1 MANKDKCFIITPIG
15 DDTDPIRR
23 HIEGIIDAALRPA
36 LEDKYDLVVAHRISE
51 PGSITKQ
58 IITEIYSAKLVV
70 ANLTNRNPNVM
81 YELALRH
88 SLGKPVIMIAEK
100 GTPLPSDIVMERTI
114 FYQNDARGVIEL
126 RENIAAAEKE
136 IDYDKTESPIY
147 NVLHDVL
154 KDRQIIEFSESQ
166 SISQEDDGNATVLKY
181 ILQKLTNLEDA
192 VQTSRPLMQNAE
204 SRKCA
209 NCGIKNYGTP
219 LYPIYYSDTPY
230 DATKF
235 AKFVML
241 RKIAETA
248 KTQIPQELYVEM
260 GNVIWEQERTT
271 LIKKECHKYDE
282 EWRMI
287 TGCIMKPPIMM
298 EWIPNGIILG
308 LRMGVAEEN
317 LVVSMAKEAGIKNIY
332 KSYINA
338 QNKLD
343 AYPLKL

>member
-136 IDYDKTESPIY
+136 IDYEKTESPIY

-204 SRKCA
+204 SRRCFDGVVFAFSYVKSTQPYQVEKLL
-209 NCGIKNYGTP
+209 IRLQRVTQIEQDISVVDVH
-219 LYPIYYSDTPY
+219 IYEERKKIWIYTMGLSDKSNASDIY
-230 DATKF
+230 RSF
-235 AKFVML
+235 AK
-241 RKIAETA
+241 
-248 KTQIPQELYVEM
+248 
-260 GNVIWEQERTT
+260 T
-271 LIKKECHKYDE
+271 LSQFGFE
-282 EWRMI
+282 
-287 TGCIMKPPIMM
+287 
-298 EWIPNGIILG
+298 
-308 LRMGVAEEN
+308 GVKA
-317 LVVSMAKEAGIKNIY
+317 IH
-332 KSYINA
+332 
-338 QNKLD
+338 
-343 AYPLKL
+343 P

>member
-136 IDYDKTESPIY
+136 IDYDKIESPIY

-204 SRKCA
+204 SRRCFDGVVFAFSYVKSTQPYQVEKLLMRLQSVTQ
-209 NCGIKNYGTP
+209 IEQDISVVDVH
-219 LYPIYYSDTPY
+219 IYEEEKKIRVYTMGLSDKSNASDIY
-230 DATKF
+230 HSF
-235 AKFVML
+235 AK
-241 RKIAETA
+241 
-248 KTQIPQELYVEM
+248 
-260 GNVIWEQERTT
+260 T
-271 LIKKECHKYDE
+271 LSQFGFE
-282 EWRMI
+282 
-287 TGCIMKPPIMM
+287 
-298 EWIPNGIILG
+298 
-308 LRMGVAEEN
+308 GVKA
-317 LVVSMAKEAGIKNIY
+317 IH
-332 KSYINA
+332 
-338 QNKLD
+338 
-343 AYPLKL
+343 P

>member
-1 MANKDKCFIITPIG
+1 MANKDKCFIITPLG

-204 SRKCA
+204 SRRCFDGVVFAFSYVKSTQPYQVEKLLMRLQRVTQ
-209 NCGIKNYGTP
+209 IEQDISVVDVH
-219 LYPIYYSDTPY
+219 IYEERKKIWVYTMGLSDKSNASDIY
-230 DATKF
+230 RSF
-235 AKFVML
+235 AK
-241 RKIAETA
+241 
-248 KTQIPQELYVEM
+248 
-260 GNVIWEQERTT
+260 T
-271 LIKKECHKYDE
+271 LSQFGFE
-282 EWRMI
+282 
-287 TGCIMKPPIMM
+287 
-298 EWIPNGIILG
+298 
-308 LRMGVAEEN
+308 GVKA
-317 LVVSMAKEAGIKNIY
+317 IH
-332 KSYINA
+332 
-338 QNKLD
+338 
-343 AYPLKL
+343 P

>member
-204 SRKCA
+204 SRRCFDGVVFA
-209 NCGIKNYGTP
+209 FSYIKSTQPYQVEKLLMRLQRVTQIEQDISVVDVH
-219 LYPIYYSDTPY
+219 IYEGRKKIWVYTMGLSDKSNASDIY
-230 DATKF
+230 RSF
-235 AKFVML
+235 AK
-241 RKIAETA
+241 
-248 KTQIPQELYVEM
+248 
-260 GNVIWEQERTT
+260 T
-271 LIKKECHKYDE
+271 LSQFGFE
-282 EWRMI
+282 
-287 TGCIMKPPIMM
+287 
-298 EWIPNGIILG
+298 
-308 LRMGVAEEN
+308 GVKA
-317 LVVSMAKEAGIKNIY
+317 IH
-332 KSYINA
+332 
-338 QNKLD
+338 
-343 AYPLKL
+343 P

>member
-126 RENIAAAEKE
+126 RESIAAAEKE

-204 SRKCA
+204 SRRCLDGVVFAFSYVKSTQPYQVEKLLMRLQRVTQ
-209 NCGIKNYGTP
+209 IEQDISVVDVH
-219 LYPIYYSDTPY
+219 IYEEGKKIWVYTMGLSDKSNASDIY
-230 DATKF
+230 RSF
-235 AKFVML
+235 AK
-241 RKIAETA
+241 
-248 KTQIPQELYVEM
+248 
-260 GNVIWEQERTT
+260 T
-271 LIKKECHKYDE
+271 L
-282 EWRMI
+282 
-287 TGCIMKPPIMM
+287 
-298 EWIPNGIILG
+298 
-308 LRMGVAEEN
+308 AN
-317 LVVSMAKEAGIKNIY
+317 LDSKG
-332 KSYINA
+332 
-338 QNKLD
+338 
-343 AYPLKL
+343 

>member
-58 IITEIYSAKLVV
+58 IITEIYSEKLVV

-204 SRKCA
+204 SRRCFDGVVFAFSYVKSTQPYQVEKLLMRLQRVTQ
-209 NCGIKNYGTP
+209 IEQDISVVDVH
-219 LYPIYYSDTPY
+219 IYEERKKIWVYTMGLSDKSNASDIY
-230 DATKF
+230 RSF
-235 AKFVML
+235 AK
-241 RKIAETA
+241 
-248 KTQIPQELYVEM
+248 
-260 GNVIWEQERTT
+260 T
-271 LIKKECHKYDE
+271 LSQFGFE
-282 EWRMI
+282 
-287 TGCIMKPPIMM
+287 
-298 EWIPNGIILG
+298 
-308 LRMGVAEEN
+308 GVKA
-317 LVVSMAKEAGIKNIY
+317 IH
-332 KSYINA
+332 
-338 QNKLD
+338 
-343 AYPLKL
+343 P

>member
-136 IDYDKTESPIY
+136 IDYDKIESPIY

-204 SRKCA
+204 SRRCFDGVVFAFSYVKSTQPYQVEKLLMRLQRVTQ
-209 NCGIKNYGTP
+209 IEQDISVVDVH
-219 LYPIYYSDTPY
+219 IYEERKKIWVYTMGLSDKSNASDIY
-230 DATKF
+230 RSF
-235 AKFVML
+235 AK
-241 RKIAETA
+241 
-248 KTQIPQELYVEM
+248 
-260 GNVIWEQERTT
+260 T
-271 LIKKECHKYDE
+271 LSQFGFE
-282 EWRMI
+282 
-287 TGCIMKPPIMM
+287 
-298 EWIPNGIILG
+298 
-308 LRMGVAEEN
+308 GVKA
-317 LVVSMAKEAGIKNIY
+317 IH
-332 KSYINA
+332 
-338 QNKLD
+338 
-343 AYPLKL
+343 P

>member
-100 GTPLPSDIVMERTI
+100 GTPLPSDIAMERTI

-126 RENIAAAEKE
+126 RESIAAAEKE

-204 SRKCA
+204 SRRCLDGVVFAFSYVKSTQPYQVEKLLMRLQRVTQ
-209 NCGIKNYGTP
+209 IEQDISVVDVH
-219 LYPIYYSDTPY
+219 IYEEGKKIWVYTMGLSDKSNASDIY
-230 DATKF
+230 RSF
-235 AKFVML
+235 AK
-241 RKIAETA
+241 
-248 KTQIPQELYVEM
+248 
-260 GNVIWEQERTT
+260 T
-271 LIKKECHKYDE
+271 LSQFGFE
-282 EWRMI
+282 
-287 TGCIMKPPIMM
+287 
-298 EWIPNGIILG
+298 
-308 LRMGVAEEN
+308 GVKA
-317 LVVSMAKEAGIKNIY
+317 IH
-332 KSYINA
+332 
-338 QNKLD
+338 
-343 AYPLKL
+343 P

>member
-1 MANKDKCFIITPIG
+1 MANKDKCFIIIPIG

-126 RENIAAAEKE
+126 RESIAAAEKE

-204 SRKCA
+204 SRRCLDGVVFAFSYVKSTQPYQVEKLLMRLQRVTQ
-209 NCGIKNYGTP
+209 IEQDISVVDVH
-219 LYPIYYSDTPY
+219 IYEEGKKIWVYTMGLSDKSNASDIY
-230 DATKF
+230 RSF
-235 AKFVML
+235 AK
-241 RKIAETA
+241 
-248 KTQIPQELYVEM
+248 
-260 GNVIWEQERTT
+260 T
-271 LIKKECHKYDE
+271 LSQFGFE
-282 EWRMI
+282 
-287 TGCIMKPPIMM
+287 
-298 EWIPNGIILG
+298 
-308 LRMGVAEEN
+308 GVKA
-317 LVVSMAKEAGIKNIY
+317 IH
-332 KSYINA
+332 
-338 QNKLD
+338 
-343 AYPLKL
+343 P

>member
-204 SRKCA
+204 SRRCFDGVVFAFSYVKSTQPYQVEKLLMRLQRVTQ
-209 NCGIKNYGTP
+209 IEQDISVVDVH
-219 LYPIYYSDTPY
+219 IYEERKKIWVYTMGLSDKSNASDIY
-230 DATKF
+230 HSF
-235 AKFVML
+235 AK
-241 RKIAETA
+241 
-248 KTQIPQELYVEM
+248 
-260 GNVIWEQERTT
+260 T
-271 LIKKECHKYDE
+271 LSQFGFE
-282 EWRMI
+282 
-287 TGCIMKPPIMM
+287 
-298 EWIPNGIILG
+298 
-308 LRMGVAEEN
+308 GVKA
-317 LVVSMAKEAGIKNIY
+317 IY
-332 KSYINA
+332 
-338 QNKLD
+338 
-343 AYPLKL
+343 P

>member
-81 YELALRH
+81 YELALRY

-136 IDYDKTESPIY
+136 IDYDKIESPIY

-204 SRKCA
+204 SRRCFDGVVFAFSYVKSTQPYQVDKLLMRLQRVPQIEQEISVV
-209 NCGIKNYGTP
+209 NVH
-219 LYPIYYSDTPY
+219 IYEEEKKIRVYTMGLSDKSNASDIY
-230 DATKF
+230 HSF
-235 AKFVML
+235 AK
-241 RKIAETA
+241 
-248 KTQIPQELYVEM
+248 
-260 GNVIWEQERTT
+260 T
-271 LIKKECHKYDE
+271 LSQFGFE
-282 EWRMI
+282 
-287 TGCIMKPPIMM
+287 
-298 EWIPNGIILG
+298 
-308 LRMGVAEEN
+308 GVKA
-317 LVVSMAKEAGIKNIY
+317 IH
-332 KSYINA
+332 
-338 QNKLD
+338 
-343 AYPLKL
+343 P

>member
-126 RENIAAAEKE
+126 RESIAAAEKE

-192 VQTSRPLMQNAE
+192 VQTSRPLMQNDE
-204 SRKCA
+204 SRRCLDGVVFAFSYVKSTQPYQVEKLLMRLQRVTQ
-209 NCGIKNYGTP
+209 IEQDISVVDVH
-219 LYPIYYSDTPY
+219 IYEEGKKIWVYTMGLSDKSNASDIY
-230 DATKF
+230 RSF
-235 AKFVML
+235 AK
-241 RKIAETA
+241 
-248 KTQIPQELYVEM
+248 
-260 GNVIWEQERTT
+260 T
-271 LIKKECHKYDE
+271 LSQFGFE
-282 EWRMI
+282 
-287 TGCIMKPPIMM
+287 
-298 EWIPNGIILG
+298 
-308 LRMGVAEEN
+308 GVKA
-317 LVVSMAKEAGIKNIY
+317 IH
-332 KSYINA
+332 
-338 QNKLD
+338 
-343 AYPLKL
+343 P

>member
-204 SRKCA
+204 SRRCFDGVVFAFSYVKSTQPYQVEKLL
-209 NCGIKNYGTP
+209 IRLQRVTQIEQDISVVDVH
-219 LYPIYYSDTPY
+219 IYEERKKIWVYTMGLSDKSNVSDIY
-230 DATKF
+230 RSF
-235 AKFVML
+235 AK
-241 RKIAETA
+241 
-248 KTQIPQELYVEM
+248 
-260 GNVIWEQERTT
+260 T
-271 LIKKECHKYDE
+271 LSQFGFE
-282 EWRMI
+282 
-287 TGCIMKPPIMM
+287 
-298 EWIPNGIILG
+298 
-308 LRMGVAEEN
+308 GVKA
-317 LVVSMAKEAGIKNIY
+317 IH
-332 KSYINA
+332 
-338 QNKLD
+338 
-343 AYPLKL
+343 P

>member
-204 SRKCA
+204 SRRRFDGVVFAFSYVKSTQPYQVDKLLMRLQRVPQIEQEISVV
-209 NCGIKNYGTP
+209 NVH
-219 LYPIYYSDTPY
+219 IYEEEKKIRVYTMGLSDKSNASDIY
-230 DATKF
+230 HSF
-235 AKFVML
+235 AK
-241 RKIAETA
+241 
-248 KTQIPQELYVEM
+248 
-260 GNVIWEQERTT
+260 T
-271 LIKKECHKYDE
+271 LSQFGFE
-282 EWRMI
+282 
-287 TGCIMKPPIMM
+287 
-298 EWIPNGIILG
+298 
-308 LRMGVAEEN
+308 GVKA
-317 LVVSMAKEAGIKNIY
+317 IH
-332 KSYINA
+332 
-338 QNKLD
+338 
-343 AYPLKL
+343 P

>member
-1 MANKDKCFIITPIG
+1 MSMANKDKCFIITPIG

-136 IDYDKTESPIY
+136 IDYEKTESPIY

-204 SRKCA
+204 SRRCFDGVVFAFSYVKSTQPYQVEKLL
-209 NCGIKNYGTP
+209 IRLQRVTQIEQDISVVDVH
-219 LYPIYYSDTPY
+219 IYEERKKIWVYTMGLSDKSNASDIY
-230 DATKF
+230 RSF
-235 AKFVML
+235 AK
-241 RKIAETA
+241 
-248 KTQIPQELYVEM
+248 
-260 GNVIWEQERTT
+260 T
-271 LIKKECHKYDE
+271 LSQFGFE
-282 EWRMI
+282 
-287 TGCIMKPPIMM
+287 
-298 EWIPNGIILG
+298 
-308 LRMGVAEEN
+308 GVKA
-317 LVVSMAKEAGIKNIY
+317 IH
-332 KSYINA
+332 
-338 QNKLD
+338 
-343 AYPLKL
+343 P

>member
-23 HIEGIIDAALRPA
+23 HIDGIIDAALRPA

-126 RENIAAAEKE
+126 RESIAAAEKE

-192 VQTSRPLMQNAE
+192 VQASRPLMQNAE
-204 SRKCA
+204 SRRCFDGVVFAFSYVKSTQPYQVEKLLMRLQRVTQ
-209 NCGIKNYGTP
+209 IEQDISVVDVH
-219 LYPIYYSDTPY
+219 IYEERKKIWVYTMGLSDKSNASDIY
-230 DATKF
+230 RSF
-235 AKFVML
+235 AK
-241 RKIAETA
+241 
-248 KTQIPQELYVEM
+248 
-260 GNVIWEQERTT
+260 T
-271 LIKKECHKYDE
+271 LSQFGFE
-282 EWRMI
+282 
-287 TGCIMKPPIMM
+287 
-298 EWIPNGIILG
+298 
-308 LRMGVAEEN
+308 GVKA
-317 LVVSMAKEAGIKNIY
+317 IH
-332 KSYINA
+332 
-338 QNKLD
+338 
-343 AYPLKL
+343 P

>member
-204 SRKCA
+204 SRRCFDGVVFAFSYVKS
-209 NCGIKNYGTP
+209 TQ
-219 LYPIYYSDTPY
+219 LYQVEKLLMRLQRVTQIEQDISVVDVHIYEERKKIWVYTMGLSDKSNASDIY
-230 DATKF
+230 RSF
-235 AKFVML
+235 AK
-241 RKIAETA
+241 
-248 KTQIPQELYVEM
+248 
-260 GNVIWEQERTT
+260 T
-271 LIKKECHKYDE
+271 LSQFGFE
-282 EWRMI
+282 
-287 TGCIMKPPIMM
+287 
-298 EWIPNGIILG
+298 
-308 LRMGVAEEN
+308 GVKA
-317 LVVSMAKEAGIKNIY
+317 IH
-332 KSYINA
+332 
-338 QNKLD
+338 
-343 AYPLKL
+343 P

>member
-126 RENIAAAEKE
+126 RESIVAAEKE

-204 SRKCA
+204 SRRCFDGVVFAFSYVKSTQPYQVEKLLMRLQRVTQ
-209 NCGIKNYGTP
+209 IEQDISVVDVH
-219 LYPIYYSDTPY
+219 IYEERKKIWVYTMGLSDKSNASDIY
-230 DATKF
+230 RSF
-235 AKFVML
+235 AK
-241 RKIAETA
+241 
-248 KTQIPQELYVEM
+248 
-260 GNVIWEQERTT
+260 T
-271 LIKKECHKYDE
+271 LSQFGFE
-282 EWRMI
+282 
-287 TGCIMKPPIMM
+287 
-298 EWIPNGIILG
+298 
-308 LRMGVAEEN
+308 GVKA
-317 LVVSMAKEAGIKNIY
+317 IH
-332 KSYINA
+332 
-338 QNKLD
+338 
-343 AYPLKL
+343 P

>member
-204 SRKCA
+204 SRRCFDGVVFAFSYVKSTQPYQVEKLLMRLQRVTQ
-209 NCGIKNYGTP
+209 IEQDISVVDVH
-219 LYPIYYSDTPY
+219 IYEERKKIWVYTMGLSDKSNASDIY
-230 DATKF
+230 RSF
-235 AKFVML
+235 AK
-241 RKIAETA
+241 
-248 KTQIPQELYVEM
+248 
-260 GNVIWEQERTT
+260 T
-271 LIKKECHKYDE
+271 LSRFGFE
-282 EWRMI
+282 
-287 TGCIMKPPIMM
+287 
-298 EWIPNGIILG
+298 
-308 LRMGVAEEN
+308 GVKA
-317 LVVSMAKEAGIKNIY
+317 IH
-332 KSYINA
+332 
-338 QNKLD
+338 
-343 AYPLKL
+343 P

>member
-36 LEDKYDLVVAHRISE
+36 LEDKYDLVVAHRICE

-81 YELALRH
+81 YELAFRH

-126 RENIAAAEKE
+126 RESIAAAEKE

-204 SRKCA
+204 SRRFFDGVVFAFSYVKSTQPYQVEKLLMRLQRVTQ
-209 NCGIKNYGTP
+209 IEQDISVVDVH
-219 LYPIYYSDTPY
+219 IYEERKKIWVYTMGLSDKSNASDIY
-230 DATKF
+230 RSF
-235 AKFVML
+235 AK
-241 RKIAETA
+241 
-248 KTQIPQELYVEM
+248 
-260 GNVIWEQERTT
+260 T
-271 LIKKECHKYDE
+271 LSQFGFE
-282 EWRMI
+282 
-287 TGCIMKPPIMM
+287 
-298 EWIPNGIILG
+298 
-308 LRMGVAEEN
+308 GVKA
-317 LVVSMAKEAGIKNIY
+317 IH
-332 KSYINA
+332 
-338 QNKLD
+338 
-343 AYPLKL
+343 P

>member
-126 RENIAAAEKE
+126 RESIAAAEKE

-166 SISQEDDGNATVLKY
+166 SISQENDGNATVLKY

-204 SRKCA
+204 SRRCLDGVVFA
-209 NCGIKNYGTP
+209 FSYGKSTQP
-219 LYPIYYSDTPY
+219 YQVEKLLMRLQRVTQIEQDISVVDVHIYEEGKKIWVYTMGLSDKSNASDIY
-230 DATKF
+230 RSF
-235 AKFVML
+235 AK
-241 RKIAETA
+241 
-248 KTQIPQELYVEM
+248 
-260 GNVIWEQERTT
+260 T
-271 LIKKECHKYDE
+271 LNQFGFE
-282 EWRMI
+282 
-287 TGCIMKPPIMM
+287 
-298 EWIPNGIILG
+298 
-308 LRMGVAEEN
+308 GVKA
-317 LVVSMAKEAGIKNIY
+317 IH
-332 KSYINA
+332 
-338 QNKLD
+338 
-343 AYPLKL
+343 P

>member
-136 IDYDKTESPIY
+136 IDYDKIESPIY

-204 SRKCA
+204 SRRCFDGVVFAFSYVKSTQPYQVDKLLMRLQRVPHIEQEISVV
-209 NCGIKNYGTP
+209 NVH
-219 LYPIYYSDTPY
+219 IYEEEKKIRVYTMGLSDKSNASDIY
-230 DATKF
+230 HSF
-235 AKFVML
+235 AK
-241 RKIAETA
+241 
-248 KTQIPQELYVEM
+248 
-260 GNVIWEQERTT
+260 T
-271 LIKKECHKYDE
+271 LSQFGFE
-282 EWRMI
+282 
-287 TGCIMKPPIMM
+287 
-298 EWIPNGIILG
+298 
-308 LRMGVAEEN
+308 GVKA
-317 LVVSMAKEAGIKNIY
+317 IH
-332 KSYINA
+332 
-338 QNKLD
+338 
-343 AYPLKL
+343 P

>member
-126 RENIAAAEKE
+126 RESIAAAEKE

-204 SRKCA
+204 SRRCLDGVVFAFSYVKSTQPYQVEKLLMRLQRVTQ
-209 NCGIKNYGTP
+209 IEQDISVVDVH
-219 LYPIYYSDTPY
+219 IYEEEKKIWVYTMGLSDKSNASDIY
-230 DATKF
+230 RSF
-235 AKFVML
+235 AK
-241 RKIAETA
+241 
-248 KTQIPQELYVEM
+248 
-260 GNVIWEQERTT
+260 T
-271 LIKKECHKYDE
+271 LSQFGFE
-282 EWRMI
+282 
-287 TGCIMKPPIMM
+287 
-298 EWIPNGIILG
+298 
-308 LRMGVAEEN
+308 GVKA
-317 LVVSMAKEAGIKNIY
+317 IH
-332 KSYINA
+332 
-338 QNKLD
+338 
-343 AYPLKL
+343 P

>member
-51 PGSITKQ
+51 LGSITKQ

-126 RENIAAAEKE
+126 RESIAAAEKE

-204 SRKCA
+204 SRRCLDGVVFAFSYVKSTQPYQVEKLLMRLQRVTQ
-209 NCGIKNYGTP
+209 IEQDISVVDVH
-219 LYPIYYSDTPY
+219 IYEEGKKIWVYTMGLSDKSNASDIY
-230 DATKF
+230 RSF
-235 AKFVML
+235 AK
-241 RKIAETA
+241 
-248 KTQIPQELYVEM
+248 
-260 GNVIWEQERTT
+260 T
-271 LIKKECHKYDE
+271 LSQFGFE
-282 EWRMI
+282 
-287 TGCIMKPPIMM
+287 
-298 EWIPNGIILG
+298 
-308 LRMGVAEEN
+308 GVKA
-317 LVVSMAKEAGIKNIY
+317 IH
-332 KSYINA
+332 
-338 QNKLD
+338 
-343 AYPLKL
+343 P

>member
-181 ILQKLTNLEDA
+181 ILQKLPNLEDA

-204 SRKCA
+204 SRRCFDGVVFAFSYVKSTQPYQVEKLLMRLQRVTQ
-209 NCGIKNYGTP
+209 IEQDISVVDVH
-219 LYPIYYSDTPY
+219 IYEERKKIWVYTMGLSDKSNASDIY
-230 DATKF
+230 RSF
-235 AKFVML
+235 AK
-241 RKIAETA
+241 
-248 KTQIPQELYVEM
+248 
-260 GNVIWEQERTT
+260 T
-271 LIKKECHKYDE
+271 LSQFGFE
-282 EWRMI
+282 
-287 TGCIMKPPIMM
+287 
-298 EWIPNGIILG
+298 
-308 LRMGVAEEN
+308 GVKA
-317 LVVSMAKEAGIKNIY
+317 IH
-332 KSYINA
+332 
-338 QNKLD
+338 
-343 AYPLKL
+343 P

>member
-136 IDYDKTESPIY
+136 IDYDKIESPIY

-181 ILQKLTNLEDA
+181 ILQKLTTLEDA

-204 SRKCA
+204 SRRCFDGVVFAFSYVKSTQPYQVDKLLMRLQRVPQIEQEISVV
-209 NCGIKNYGTP
+209 NVH
-219 LYPIYYSDTPY
+219 IYEEEKKIRVYTMGLSDKSNASDIY
-230 DATKF
+230 HSF
-235 AKFVML
+235 AK
-241 RKIAETA
+241 
-248 KTQIPQELYVEM
+248 
-260 GNVIWEQERTT
+260 T
-271 LIKKECHKYDE
+271 LSQFGFE
-282 EWRMI
+282 
-287 TGCIMKPPIMM
+287 
-298 EWIPNGIILG
+298 
-308 LRMGVAEEN
+308 GVKA
-317 LVVSMAKEAGIKNIY
+317 IH
-332 KSYINA
+332 
-338 QNKLD
+338 
-343 AYPLKL
+343 P

>member
-204 SRKCA
+204 SRRCFDGVVFAFSYVKSTQPYQVEKLLMRLQRVTQ
-209 NCGIKNYGTP
+209 IEQDISVVDVH
-219 LYPIYYSDTPY
+219 IYEERKKIWVYTMGLSDKSNASDIY
-230 DATKF
+230 HSF
-235 AKFVML
+235 AK
-241 RKIAETA
+241 
-248 KTQIPQELYVEM
+248 
-260 GNVIWEQERTT
+260 T
-271 LIKKECHKYDE
+271 LSQFGFE
-282 EWRMI
+282 
-287 TGCIMKPPIMM
+287 
-298 EWIPNGIILG
+298 
-308 LRMGVAEEN
+308 GVKA
-317 LVVSMAKEAGIKNIY
+317 IH
-332 KSYINA
+332 
-338 QNKLD
+338 
-343 AYPLKL
+343 P

>member
-126 RENIAAAEKE
+126 RESIAAAEKE

-204 SRKCA
+204 SRRCLDGVVFAFSYVKSTQPYQVEKLLMRLQRVTQ
-209 NCGIKNYGTP
+209 IEQDISVVDVH
-219 LYPIYYSDTPY
+219 IYEEGKTIWVYTMGLSDKSNASDIY
-230 DATKF
+230 RSF
-235 AKFVML
+235 AK
-241 RKIAETA
+241 
-248 KTQIPQELYVEM
+248 
-260 GNVIWEQERTT
+260 T
-271 LIKKECHKYDE
+271 LSQFGFE
-282 EWRMI
+282 
-287 TGCIMKPPIMM
+287 
-298 EWIPNGIILG
+298 
-308 LRMGVAEEN
+308 GVKA
-317 LVVSMAKEAGIKNIY
+317 IH
-332 KSYINA
+332 
-338 QNKLD
+338 
-343 AYPLKL
+343 P

>member
-23 HIEGIIDAALRPA
+23 HIEDIIDAALRPA

-126 RENIAAAEKE
+126 RESIAAAEKE

-166 SISQEDDGNATVLKY
+166 SISQEEDGNATVLKY

-204 SRKCA
+204 SRRCLDGVVFAFSYVKSTQPYQVEKLLMRLQRVTQ
-209 NCGIKNYGTP
+209 IEQDISVVDVH
-219 LYPIYYSDTPY
+219 IYEEGKKIWVYTMGLSDKSNASDIY
-230 DATKF
+230 RSF
-235 AKFVML
+235 AK
-241 RKIAETA
+241 
-248 KTQIPQELYVEM
+248 
-260 GNVIWEQERTT
+260 T
-271 LIKKECHKYDE
+271 LSQFGFE
-282 EWRMI
+282 
-287 TGCIMKPPIMM
+287 
-298 EWIPNGIILG
+298 
-308 LRMGVAEEN
+308 GVKA
-317 LVVSMAKEAGIKNIY
+317 IH
-332 KSYINA
+332 
-338 QNKLD
+338 
-343 AYPLKL
+343 P

>member
-114 FYQNDARGVIEL
+114 FYKNDARGVIEL
-126 RENIAAAEKE
+126 RESIAAAEKE

-204 SRKCA
+204 SRRFFDGVVFAFSYVKSTQPYQVEKLLMRLQRVTQIEQDISVV
-209 NCGIKNYGTP
+209 NVH
-219 LYPIYYSDTPY
+219 IYEERKKIWVYTMGLSDKSNASDIYSS
-230 DATKF
+230 F
-235 AKFVML
+235 AK
-241 RKIAETA
+241 
-248 KTQIPQELYVEM
+248 
-260 GNVIWEQERTT
+260 T
-271 LIKKECHKYDE
+271 LSQFGFE
-282 EWRMI
+282 
-287 TGCIMKPPIMM
+287 
-298 EWIPNGIILG
+298 
-308 LRMGVAEEN
+308 GVKA
-317 LVVSMAKEAGIKNIY
+317 IH
-332 KSYINA
+332 
-338 QNKLD
+338 
-343 AYPLKL
+343 P

>member
-126 RENIAAAEKE
+126 RESIAAAEKE

-204 SRKCA
+204 SRRCFDGVVFAFSYVKSTQPYQVEKLLMRLQRVTQIEQDISVVDVHVYEERKKIWVYTMGLSDKSNA
-209 NCGIKNYGTP
+209 SD
-219 LYPIYYSDTPY
+219 IYRS
-230 DATKF
+230 F
-235 AKFVML
+235 AK
-241 RKIAETA
+241 
-248 KTQIPQELYVEM
+248 
-260 GNVIWEQERTT
+260 T
-271 LIKKECHKYDE
+271 LSQFGFE
-282 EWRMI
+282 
-287 TGCIMKPPIMM
+287 
-298 EWIPNGIILG
+298 
-308 LRMGVAEEN
+308 GVKA
-317 LVVSMAKEAGIKNIY
+317 IH
-332 KSYINA
+332 
-338 QNKLD
+338 
-343 AYPLKL
+343 P

>member
-126 RENIAAAEKE
+126 RENIVAAEKE
-136 IDYDKTESPIY
+136 IDYEKTESPIY

-204 SRKCA
+204 SRRCFDGVVFAFSYVKSTQPYQVEKLL
-209 NCGIKNYGTP
+209 IRLQRVTQIEQDISVVDVH
-219 LYPIYYSDTPY
+219 IYEERKKIWVYTMGLSDKSNASDIY
-230 DATKF
+230 RSF
-235 AKFVML
+235 AK
-241 RKIAETA
+241 
-248 KTQIPQELYVEM
+248 
-260 GNVIWEQERTT
+260 T
-271 LIKKECHKYDE
+271 LSQFGFE
-282 EWRMI
+282 
-287 TGCIMKPPIMM
+287 
-298 EWIPNGIILG
+298 
-308 LRMGVAEEN
+308 GVKA
-317 LVVSMAKEAGIKNIY
+317 IH
-332 KSYINA
+332 
-338 QNKLD
+338 
-343 AYPLKL
+343 P

>member
-1 MANKDKCFIITPIG
+1 MSMANKDKCFIITPIG

-36 LEDKYDLVVAHRISE
+36 LEDKYDLAVAHRISE

-204 SRKCA
+204 SRRCFDGVVFAFSYVKSTQPYQVEKLLMRLQRVTQ
-209 NCGIKNYGTP
+209 IEQDISVVDVH
-219 LYPIYYSDTPY
+219 IYEERKKIWVYTMGLSDKSNASDIY
-230 DATKF
+230 RSF
-235 AKFVML
+235 AK
-241 RKIAETA
+241 
-248 KTQIPQELYVEM
+248 
-260 GNVIWEQERTT
+260 T
-271 LIKKECHKYDE
+271 LSQFGFE
-282 EWRMI
+282 
-287 TGCIMKPPIMM
+287 
-298 EWIPNGIILG
+298 
-308 LRMGVAEEN
+308 GVKA
-317 LVVSMAKEAGIKNIY
+317 IH
-332 KSYINA
+332 
-338 QNKLD
+338 
-343 AYPLKL
+343 P

>member
-204 SRKCA
+204 SRRCFGGVVFAFSYVKSTQPYQVEKLLMRLQRVTQ
-209 NCGIKNYGTP
+209 IEQDISVVDVH
-219 LYPIYYSDTPY
+219 IYEERKKIWVYTMGLSDKSNASDIY
-230 DATKF
+230 RSF
-235 AKFVML
+235 AK
-241 RKIAETA
+241 
-248 KTQIPQELYVEM
+248 
-260 GNVIWEQERTT
+260 T
-271 LIKKECHKYDE
+271 LSQFGFE
-282 EWRMI
+282 
-287 TGCIMKPPIMM
+287 
-298 EWIPNGIILG
+298 
-308 LRMGVAEEN
+308 GVKA
-317 LVVSMAKEAGIKNIY
+317 IH
-332 KSYINA
+332 
-338 QNKLD
+338 
-343 AYPLKL
+343 P